1 MARLCL
7 VITEEAFKIH
17 PPCWLDSPLTTFK
30 CFFFSDFFFYL
41 HMTPNKSIRSPPVEN
56 SSNIWCDTSRMSLKR
71 TVFPSECT
79 ITQSI
84 RRVQGEKSSLKGRQ
98 RLLRV
103 LCWREQVDWQG
114 LSSCLPADGSVCFLF
129 SFLFFSVPEW
139 AERAALAAID
149 ENQTP
154 NVWWQAAI
162 SRSAVFCFSR
172 NWVRCCFFLLMVFAS
187 SEVERRPHLVKGS
200 ACFASIQIHV
210 HGYPASDV
218 LNRNSSTQA
227 GK

>member
-1 MARLCL
+1 M
-7 VITEEAFKIH
+7 H
-17 PPCWLDSPLTTFK
+17 PPCWLDSPLTAFK

-56 SSNIWCDTSRMSLKR
+56 SSTIWCDTSRMSLKR
-71 TVFPSECT
+71 TLFPSECT

-84 RRVQGEKSSLKGRQ
+84 RRVQGEKSSLKGCR

-114 LSSCLPADGSVCFLF
+114 LSSCLPADGIVCFLF
-129 SFLFFSVPEW
+129 FLFFFFCTRVGGEGCVSCHW
-139 AERAALAAID
+139 WKS
-149 ENQTP
+149 TP
-154 NVWWQAAI
+154 SVWWQAAI
-162 SRSAVFCFSR
+162 SHSAVFCFSR
-172 NWVRCCFFLLMVFAS
+172 NWVCCCCFLLVVFAS

-200 ACFASIQIHV
+200 ACFASIQIHMP
-210 HGYPASDV
+210 GYPASDV
-218 LNRNSSTQA
+218 LNRNTSMQA

>member
-1 MARLCL
+1 M
-7 VITEEAFKIH
+7 H
-17 PPCWLDSPLTTFK
+17 PPCWLDSPLTAFK

-56 SSNIWCDTSRMSLKR
+56 SSTIWCDTSRMSLKR
-71 TVFPSECT
+71 TLFPSECT

-84 RRVQGEKSSLKGRQ
+84 RRVQGDKSSLKGCR

-114 LSSCLPADGSVCFLF
+114 LSSCLPADGIVCFLF
-129 SFLFFSVPEW
+129 FFFFFCTGVGGEGCFSCHWWKSNSQCLMAGCYFTLCRFLFQQKLS
-139 AERAALAAID
+139 LLL
-149 ENQTP
+149 
-154 NVWWQAAI
+154 
-162 SRSAVFCFSR
+162 
-172 NWVRCCFFLLMVFAS
+172 FFLLVVFAS

-200 ACFASIQIHV
+200 ACFASIQIHMP
-210 HGYPASDV
+210 GYPASDV
-218 LNRNSSTQA
+218 LNRNTSMQA

>member
-1 MARLCL
+1 
-7 VITEEAFKIH
+7 
-17 PPCWLDSPLTTFK
+17 
-30 CFFFSDFFFYL
+30 
-41 HMTPNKSIRSPPVEN
+41 MTPNKSIRSPPVEN
-56 SSNIWCDTSRMSLKR
+56 SSTIWCDTSRMSLKR

-84 RRVQGEKSSLKGRQ
+84 RRVQGEKSSLKGCR

-114 LSSCLPADGSVCFLF
+114 LSSCLPADGIICFVFF
-129 SFLFFSVPEW
+129 SFFFFFLYQSGR
-139 AERAALAAID
+139 ERAALAAID

-162 SRSAVFCFSR
+162 SHSAVFCFSR
-172 NWVRCCFFLLMVFAS
+172 NWVCCCFFLLVVFAS

-210 HGYPASDV
+210 PEYPASDV
-218 LNRNSSTQA
+218 LNRNTSTQA